1 MYRLWQPKIGKRFRE
16 KCSISFFEKSIFR
29 IFLAALAPN
38 MHKTECRGARDLRA
52 VQISAPYDA
61 WRTKKLQKTKT
72 QKNIA
77 KYDVFHCFCWFFE
90 ELQIFGPQQMIPV
103 VILL

>member
-1 MYRLWQPKIGKRFRE
+1 M
-16 KCSISFFEKSIFR
+16 FR

-52 VQISAPYDA
+52 VKISAPYDA
-61 WRTKKLQKTKT
+61 WRAKKLQKTKT
-72 QKNIA
+72 PKNIA
-77 KYDVFHCFCWFFE
+77 KYDVFHCFCWFVE
-90 ELQIFGPQQMIPV
+90 ELQIFGPRQMIPV

>member
-1 MYRLWQPKIGKRFRE
+1 M
-16 KCSISFFEKSIFR
+16 FFEKSMFR

-52 VQISAPYDA
+52 VKISAPYDA

>member
-1 MYRLWQPKIGKRFRE
+1 MYHLWQPKMGKRFRE
-16 KCSISFFEKSIFR
+16 KCSKKLFEKSIFR

-52 VQISAPYDA
+52 VKISAPYDA